1 MTRRM
6 SGVCLLLL
14 IGLLPGCSSL
24 SYLHHSWQGQRDLLA
39 RAEPLEQVLQDPAT
53 DPQLATRLRHAQAIR
68 AYASSHLQL
77 PDNASYTRYADLQ
90 RPYALWNLFVAA
102 PLSMDAIAHCY
113 PFFGCIAYKGYFDQ
127 ASAQAAADE
136 WRAQGMEVYVAG
148 IPAYST
154 LGWYD
159 DPLLNSMLHWDDDY
173 LAALLFHE
181 LAHQQF
187 YVKDDTAF
195 NESFATFVGQQGLR
209 EWRAAQGL
217 EARQGDPQVLEREF
231 VRLLL
236 QAREQLVQL
245 YASKRADADKLAGK
259 AAVFA
264 QLRSDYQA
272 WRDQHWQGVGPYDH
286 WFAGEL
292 NNARLLPFGLYDQ
305 WVPAFAQLYAASSG
319 WPDFYQRVAALG
331 ELPPTARE
339 ARLQQLLQR
348 AATEVSEAQSD

>member
-1 MTRRM
+1 MR
-6 SGVCLLLL
+6 GLCLLLL

-39 RAEPLEQVLQDPAT
+39 RAEPLEQVLQNPAT
-53 DPQLATRLRHAQAIR
+53 EPQLAKRLQQAQRIR
-68 AYASSHLQL
+68 AFASQQLKL

-102 PLSMDAIAHCY
+102 PLSMDAVPHCY

-127 ASAQAAADE
+127 ASADAAAE
-136 WRAQGMEVYVAG
+136 QWRAKGMEVYVAG

-154 LGWYD
+154 IGWYD

-173 LAALLFHE
+173 LAELLFHE
-181 LAHQQF
+181 LAHQQY

-195 NESFATFVGQQGLR
+195 NESFASFVGKQGLR

-217 EARQGDPQVLEREF
+217 GARQRDPRALEREF
-231 VRLLL
+231 VQLLL
-236 QAREQLVQL
+236 TAREQLVAL
-245 YASKRADADKLAGK
+245 YASEASDSAKLAGK
-259 AAVFA
+259 AKVFS
-264 QLRSDYQA
+264 QLRADYRQ
-272 WRDQHWQGVGPYDH
+272 WRDQHWQGVAPYDH

-305 WVPAFAQLYAASSG
+305 WIPAFAQLYAQSSD
-319 WPDFYQRVAALG
+319 WPDFYRRVEALG
-331 ELPPTARE
+331 ALPEAQRATA
-339 ARLQQLLQR
+339 LQR
-348 AATEVSEAQSD
+348 LLEASAPAKAD

>member
-1 MTRRM
+1 MKR
-6 SGVCLLLL
+6 
-14 IGLLPGCSSL
+14 IGLLVMLVLLQGCSSVA
-24 SYLHHSWQGQRDLLA
+24 YLHHSWQGQRDLLS
-39 RAEPLEQVLQDPAT
+39 RAQPLEEVLQNPAT
-53 DPQLATRLRHAQAIR
+53 DPQLVKRLRQAQQIR

-102 PLSMDAIAHCY
+102 PLSMDAVAHCY

-127 ASAQAAADE
+127 ASAEEAAE
-136 WRAQGMEVYVAG
+136 HWREQGYEVYVAG

-173 LAALLFHE
+173 LAELLFHE

-195 NESFATFVGQQGLR
+195 NESFASFVGQQGLR
-209 EWRAAQGL
+209 EWRAQQGL
-217 EARQGDPQVLEREF
+217 DELEGDPRELEREF
-231 VRLLL
+231 IKLLL
-236 QAREQLVQL
+236 QAREQLVAL
-245 YASKRADADKLAGK
+245 YASESSDADKLTAK
-259 AAVFA
+259 AAVFST
-264 QLRSDYQA
+264 LRADYQH
-272 WRDQHWQGVGPYDH
+272 WRDAHWQGVGPYDH

-305 WVPAFAQLYAASSG
+305 WIPAFAQVYAQSRD
-319 WPDFYQRVAALG
+319 WPDFYRRVEALG
-331 ELPPTARE
+331 ELPDAQRNE
-339 ARLQQLLQR
+339 SLQNLLQR
-348 AATEVSEAQSD
+348 AAE

>member
-1 MTRRM
+1 MRTLA
-6 SGVCLLLL
+6 LLLL
-14 IGLLPGCSSL
+14 ISLTTGCSSL

-39 RAEPLEQVLQDPAT
+39 RAQPLEQVLQDPT
-53 DPQLATRLRHAQAIR
+53 TNPQLAKRLQQAQRIR
-68 AYASSHLQL
+68 AYASEQLQL
-77 PDNASYTRYADLQ
+77 PDNTTYTRYADLQ

-127 ASAQAAADE
+127 ASAEAAAE
-136 WRAQGMEVYVAG
+136 QWRAKGMEVYVAG

-173 LAALLFHE
+173 LAELLFHE
-181 LAHQQF
+181 LAHQQY

-195 NESFATFVGQQGLR
+195 NESFASFVGKQGLR

-217 EARQGDPQVLEREF
+217 DALQDDPREQEREF
-231 VRLLL
+231 VQLLL
-236 QAREQLVQL
+236 NAREQLVAL
-245 YASKRADADKLAGK
+245 YASEVSDSAKLAGK
-259 AAVFA
+259 AKVFS
-264 QLRSDYQA
+264 QLRGDYQQ
-272 WRDQHWQGVGPYDH
+272 WRDANWQGVGPYDH

-305 WVPAFAQLYAASSG
+305 WIPALAQVYAQSSD
-319 WPDFYQRVAALG
+319 WPDFYQRVEALG
-331 ELPPTARE
+331 ELPDEQRNE
-339 ARLQQLLQR
+339 ALQNLLK
-348 AATEVSEAQSD
+348 AAADKVAEPAAD

>member
-1 MTRRM
+1 MRGRM
-6 SGVCLLLL
+6 KGLGLLLL

-53 DPQLATRLRHAQAIR
+53 DPQLATRLRHAQRIR

-77 PDNASYTRYADLQ
+77 PDNASYARYADLQ
-90 RPYALWNLFVAA
+90 RPYALWNLFVTA
-102 PLSMDAIAHCY
+102 PLSMDAVAHCY

-127 ASAQAAADE
+127 ATAEAAAAQWRDE
-136 WRAQGMEVYVAG
+136 GMEVYVAG

-159 DPLLNSMLHWDDDY
+159 DPLLNSMLHWDDNY
-173 LAALLFHE
+173 LAELLFHE

-209 EWRAAQGL
+209 EWRAEQGL
-217 EARQGDPQVLEREF
+217 DALQTDPKQQEREF
-231 VRLLL
+231 VQLLL

-245 YASKRADADKLAGK
+245 YASDLGDAAKLTAK

-264 QLRSDYQA
+264 QLRRDFQH
-272 WRDQHWQGVGPYDH
+272 WRDTRWAGDGRYDH

-305 WVPAFAQLYAASSG
+305 WVPVFAQLFAASSG
-319 WPDFYQRVAALG
+319 WPDFYQRVEALG
-331 ELPPTARE
+331 DLPPAARE
-339 ARLQQLLQR
+339 ARLQELRQS
-348 AATEVSEAQSD
+348 AADGASEAQSD